1 MKEIVTFRENYER
14 DIYMERD
21 SNIRI
26 IKQIVTFKDNYE
38 IDSYIQREL

>member
-1 MKEIVTFRENYER
+1 MKEIVIFRENYER

-26 IKQIVTFKDNYE
+26 IKEIVTFKDNYE
-38 IDSYIQREL
+38 RYSYIRREL